1 MMILKE
7 ETRKAIRQSWFFT
20 VIPTYYKLLFHSYK
34 DWLLAL
40 TMWPVWLCVD
50 AQNIPGP
57 GPGWVD
63 SVLNVIRMDQHIDSK
78 AKSDLAD
85 SAFHV
90 SLRAKDICHQVH
102 SRIAQATYL
111 DDMGMPDSA
120 LIQLY
125 WASRAY
131 QATCDSSLLMSL
143 FANLTNVYLSL
154 AELQRID
161 SVSKIALDHWNPSWN
176 MKDSRFAILNNLG
189 IAQAMRNDTNTGT
202 KTFHLAYLEASEDH
216 NDKYIEKALIN
227 LGSIKGM
234 TGDLDSAYYFISTAA
249 NNARKNS
256 DIDNYMS
263 IMINLANIDVEREKY
278 KQAITTLD
286 SVASLAENQKNIG
299 TLVMVQKSRSELYAR
314 MKNFKAAFNYLK
326 EYVKINENYLDEERV
341 KAVTEMME
349 KYESEKKA
357 RQIQQLQ
364 LDKLDAT
371 LKTERIAN
379 ARNRYMYIG
388 IFFLLGAI
396 GIYTRLQYVHKS
408 RTAIQ
413 KEKDISE
420 GLLLNILPASVAD
433 ELKQKGYA
441 EAMHFDISTILFSDF
456 KGFTAISEALTAAQ
470 LVEEINICFKA
481 FDHIVTKYG
490 IEKIK
495 TIGDSYMAAAGI
507 PANNTASVSDTVHAA
522 IEMQD
527 FILARIEER
536 NKQQLPSFQMRIGL
550 HTGPVVA
557 GIVGVKKFQYDL
569 WGDTVNIASRM
580 ESSGEVGKVNISE
593 ATYQHV
599 KDNPDLVFTSRGK
612 IAAKGKGEM
621 EMYFVALG
629 SVNRKEIYN

>member
-1 MMILKE
+1 MICKSCKGWIL
-7 ETRKAIRQSWFFT
+7 S
-20 VIPTYYKLLFHSYK
+20 
-34 DWLLAL
+34 LA
-40 TMWPVWLCVD
+40 MWPVAICMD
-50 AQNIPGP
+50 AQTNPNPAIH
-57 GPGWVD
+57 WID
-63 SVLNVIRMDQHIDSK
+63 SVMTLIRSDQNMDSK
-78 AKSDLAD
+78 TKSDLAD
-85 SAFHV
+85 SAFHISV
-90 SLRAKDICHQVH
+90 REKNICKQVYT
-102 SRIAQATYL
+102 RIVQATYL

-120 LIQLY
+120 LTQLY
-125 WASRAY
+125 WASRSF
-131 QATCDSSLLMSL
+131 QSSCDSTLLMSL
-143 FANLTNVYLSL
+143 FGNLTNVYLSL
-154 AELQRID
+154 SELDRID
-161 SVSKIALDHWNPSWN
+161 SVSMIALKHWNPLWKV
-176 MKDSRFAILNNLG
+176 KDSRFAILNNLG
-189 IAQAMRNDTNTGT
+189 IAQAMRNDTLSANT
-202 KTFHLAYLEASEDH
+202 TFHQAYREALMDKNE
-216 NDKYIEKALIN
+216 KYIEKALIN

-234 TGDLDSAYYFISTAA
+234 TGDLDSSYYFINIAA
-249 NNARKNS
+249 TNARKNS

-263 IMINLANIDVEREKY
+263 IMINLANIDVERKQY
-278 KQAITTLD
+278 KKAIITLD
-286 SVASLAENQKNIG
+286 SVASLAENRKN
-299 TLVMVQKSRSELYAR
+299 TENLVMVQKVRAELFAR
-314 MKNFKAAFNYLK
+314 MKNFEAAYNFLS
-326 EYVKINENYLDEERV
+326 EYVKISEQFLNEERI

-379 ARNRYMYIG
+379 ARNRYLYIG

-420 GLLLNILPASVAD
+420 GLLLNILPASVAE

-456 KGFTAISEALTAAQ
+456 KGFTTISETLTAAQ
-470 LVEEINICFKA
+470 LVEEINICFRA
-481 FDHIVTKYG
+481 FDEIITRYG

-527 FILARIEER
+527 FIRARIEER
-536 NKQQLPSFQMRIGL
+536 NKQDLPSFQMRIGL

-557 GIVGVKKFQYDL
+557 GIVGVKKFQYDI

-580 ESSGEVGKVNISE
+580 ESSGMVGQVNISE

-599 KDNPDLVFTSRGK
+599 KDNQDFVFTPRGK

-621 EMYFVALG
+621 EMYFVELAH
-629 SVNRKEIYN
+629 STMSHHFKK